1 MTDGEVLPTLAW
13 GVACLAFVGWGVAAY
28 LGRWSFLRERM
39 LADPEGQRHAGAL
52 WLGLLGVPVLA
63 LVALP
68 GEGFGAGRVLALVV
82 LGLLL
87 GALCVLVLGRPRGAA
102 GRLTPGWLRRARG
115 CR

>member
-1 MTDGEVLPTLAW
+1 MSVGETLGALAW
-13 GVACLAFVGWGVAAY
+13 VVASVGFIGWGVAAY

-102 GRLTPGWLRRARG
+102 ARLTPGWLRQERSSR
-115 CR
+115 